1 MIPVSIDL
9 APRSFAVCIWE
20 QVFNSE
26 YNRISPIDIILHSD
40 CSVTVYLTIYE
51 AEKLADKFEKMLPNL
66 NVGFAKQFRD
76 KQRQLIDQVMTIERG
91 MNK

>member
-26 YNRISPIDIILHSD
+26 YNRISPIEIILHPD
-40 CSVTVYLTIYE
+40 CSATVYLTIYE
-51 AEKLADKFEKMLPNL
+51 AEKLAARFEKMLPDL

-76 KQRQLIDQVMTIERG
+76 KKSQLINQVMIIERG
-91 MNK
+91 MSK

>member
-26 YNRISPIDIILHSD
+26 YNRINPIEIILHPD
-40 CSVTVYLTIYE
+40 CSATVYLTIYE
-51 AEKLADKFEKMLPNL
+51 AEKLADRFEKMLPNL

-76 KQRQLIDQVMTIERG
+76 KQRQLIDHVMTIERG
-91 MNK
+91 MSK